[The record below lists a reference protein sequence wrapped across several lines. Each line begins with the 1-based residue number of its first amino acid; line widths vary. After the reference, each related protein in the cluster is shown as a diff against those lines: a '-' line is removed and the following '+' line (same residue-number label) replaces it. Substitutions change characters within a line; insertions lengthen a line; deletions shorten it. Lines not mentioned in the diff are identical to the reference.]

1 MSIVLTRLAAIGREL
16 PTPATP
22 LAAYVPAVRTG
33 ALVFTAGQLPLI
45 DGRLLA
51 RGLVIDNTDETVV
64 DGWVVDQGFVDVTAA
79 RECAA
84 VAALNAIA
92 AVGTVIDDLDRITRI
107 VKVTG
112 YVAAVTGFT
121 SHPQVIN
128 GASELIAAVWGDAGA
143 HARSAVGVASLP
155 LSSPVEIE
163 LVVEVAD

>member
-1 MSIVLTRLAAIGREL
+1 MSLVLSRLAAMGREL
-16 PTPATP
+16 PAAATP
-22 LAAYVPAVRTG
+22 LASYVPAVRTG

-45 DGRLLA
+45 DGELLA
-51 RGLVIDNTDETVV
+51 RGLVLDNADETVV
-64 DGWVVDQGFVDVTAA
+64 DGWVVDQGFVDVDSA

-112 YVAAVTGFT
+112 YVAAAPGFV

-128 GASELIAAVWGDAGA
+128 GASELLAAVWGASGA

>member
-1 MSIVLTRLAAIGREL
+1 MSFVVSQLAAIGREL

-22 LAAYVPAVRTG
+22 LAAYVPAVRSG

-45 DGRLLA
+45 GGELIA
-51 RGLVIDNTDETVV
+51 SGLVIDNADETVV
-64 DGWVVDQGFVDVTAA
+64 DGWVVDQGFVDVDSA

-92 AVGTVIDDLDRITRI
+92 AVGTVVDDVDRIIRI

-112 YVAAVTGFT
+112 YVAAAPGFT

-155 LSSPVEIE
+155 LNSPVEIE